1 MKSFVSLRKKLIQ
14 NNIVINRKFV
24 TKADGSLIQRRIGGN
39 IFLQFVESKG
49 RINPVEDYEVVNVSS
64 KVVRIIQSYTDYVN
78 RKVWGK

>member
-49 RINPVEDYEVVNVSS
+49 LTKEDFGPSIKLCS
-64 KVVRIIQSYTDYVN
+64 KIQGYWKSLQA
-78 RKVWGK
+78 